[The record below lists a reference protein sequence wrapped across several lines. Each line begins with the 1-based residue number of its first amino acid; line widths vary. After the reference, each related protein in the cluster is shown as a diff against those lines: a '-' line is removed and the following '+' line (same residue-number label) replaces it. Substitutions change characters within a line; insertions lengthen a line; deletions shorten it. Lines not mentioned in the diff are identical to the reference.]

1 MFGIAE
7 DKVPDVLKDE
17 SRLNVLFA
25 PLRNRSVNPKDWQD
39 KISTWKSIIK
49 VYCEANNEFSLTL
62 SLLNETFVRH
72 GRSPPCIGEVLNDM
86 IQNKEVE
93 IMEVFLKKAAH
104 TWSGWLTD
112 IVIKRP
118 LSWSYNTMK
127 KTIFP
132 SMNGKYIHLEVVRKK
147 STELL
152 SIIPE
157 NCKNKV
163 LSLKELLTI
172 LSDNK
177 NVPSVENLKLLLH
190 YLENQQQIAVKVLAN
205 YNVNNEQDTLLLK
218 IGDGVTVAPITDIDV
233 GIHTLEQNE
242 KVISKHVENL
252 ENQIDTCIEE
262 AKNNL
267 KKKHKQL
274 AKSCLVK
281 KHQLEKQLE
290 KKVSAL
296 HNIQNCLQQLE
307 GTHTNAHV
315 WEAYKNALDA
325 FNATYKST
333 GISEEAVDDT
343 MLKLGE
349 ALDIHEDIQ
358 SALVRSPTVEEDTT
372 ALEQE
377 LEDLM
382 KSDYLDQDQP
392 PPNDNSGRTDDLDK
406 SFAKLSINLPKV
418 PESSPDVSLH
428 EAFDYI

>member
-7 DKVPDVLKDE
+7 DKLPDALKDE

-25 PLRNRSVNPKDWQD
+25 PLRNKSVNSKDWQD

-49 VYCEANNEFSLTL
+49 IYCEANNKFSFTL
-62 SLLNETFVRH
+62 SSLNETFIRH
-72 GRSPPCIGEVLNDM
+72 GRSPPCLTEVLNDM
-86 IQNKEVE
+86 IKNKEVE
-93 IMEVFLKKAAH
+93 VVEVFLKKTAH

-112 IVIKRP
+112 IVIKKP
-118 LSWSYNTMK
+118 LNWSYNAMK
-127 KTIFP
+127 KTLF
-132 SMNGKYIHLEVVRKK
+132 SSTNGNYIHLELVKKK

-152 SIIPE
+152 STIPD
-157 NCKNKV
+157 NYKNKV
-163 LSLKELLTI
+163 LSFKELLAI
-172 LSDNK
+172 LSNDK

-190 YLENQQQIAVKVLAN
+190 YLENQQKIAMKILAN

-218 IGDGVTVAPITDIDV
+218 IGDSLTVTPITDVDV

-252 ENQIDTCIEE
+252 EDQIDACIEE
-262 AKNNL
+262 AKMNL
-267 KKKHKQL
+267 KKKHKQM

-290 KKVSAL
+290 KKASAL

-325 FNATYKST
+325 FNTTYKTT

-349 ALDIHEDIQ
+349 ALEIHEDIQ
-358 SALVRSPTVEEDTT
+358 SALGQSPTVEEDTT

-392 PPNDNSGRTDDLDK
+392 PPDDNSGRTDDLEK

-428 EAFDYI
+428 EALDYI